1 MPVCPNCGQENPEI
15 ARFCLACATPLTTAP
30 ERRRM
35 ATLLFCDMSGSTA
48 MGERVDAESVRDL
61 MFRYFHEMRGA
72 IERHGG
78 TVEKFIGDAVMGIF
92 GVPVAHEDDALRAVR
107 AAWEMRQRLDELN
120 VELERR
126 FATRIALRIGVNTGE
141 VVAGDA
147 SSHQAIVTGDAVNVG
162 ARLEQ
167 AASPG
172 EILLGHLTY
181 RLVREAVNAEP
192 TEPLTVKGKSEPLQA
207 YRLLEVP
214 SATAPPTP
222 RTAAPLIGRGR
233 ELLRLN
239 DAFNEVVGGR
249 RCVLLTVVGEPGVGK
264 SRLAAEF
271 VASLGPPVSVLRGR
285 CLPYGEGIT
294 FWPIREMVRDAAVIL
309 DEHSP
314 EEAVSRIRSLLEAR
328 ADAELIATRVAQAIG
343 LSFGVASREEIA
355 WAIRRWFETL
365 AERGPLV
372 LVVDDIQWAE
382 DTLRDLIA
390 DLPRL
395 SSGVPILLLCL
406 ARPDLLDEVP
416 DWSPTIRLEPLG
428 DRDAEGLIREILGD
442 LTEPRLLERITAAA
456 GGNPLFAHEIATMLV
471 EEAASPSGE
480 ARGLADLEIP
490 PTLTMLLEA
499 RLDRLPES
507 ERAALERGSVEGE
520 VFHRGAVVELSGPD
534 SRPGVQRDLE
544 GLISRGLLRP
554 ERAAFVDEAAFRFD
568 HILVRDAA
576 YRGIPKKVRAQ
587 LHQGFAM
594 WIEAKAAGRIVQ
606 YDEIVGYHLEQ
617 AYRYREAL
625 GPLGED
631 ERRVGEKASE
641 RLGSAGRRAMHRG
654 DASAAVN
661 LLERAASLL
670 SPHDPNRI
678 ELLLILGQALEGI
691 GSSPRAVAIVDQAE
705 RVAEA
710 VGDAVLQARARVVG
724 LVLRMRTDARSAL
737 LQAQAVADEA
747 IPVFEAAGDSA
758 GLVMSW
764 NLLAWV
770 SFLEAHAA
778 ETEEATERAV
788 AYAREAGDRWQES
801 DNLSYLAEHAWRG
814 PRPLEDALAR
824 CDEVLSQAAGDRRLE
839 ARVALHRAVLESW
852 RGRFDEA
859 RALVAAARSSFQ
871 DLGLVA
877 DLAFASL
884 IAGDVELAADDPE
897 DAEAELRPALE
908 GAPGDLEAALVTAL
922 GESLCRQGRHDEA
935 QVLADRAEQAA
946 THVAERVRARG
957 LRGKLLARAGRWAEA
972 EAAARQALEMAE
984 DSDYLQMRAD
994 ALMDLGEVLQIAQ
1007 RPNGAAASVAAA
1019 LRLYEEKG
1027 STASAARARSR
1038 LDALHR
1044 EITGTSG
1051 SP

>member
-1 MPVCPNCGQENPEI
+1 
-15 ARFCLACATPLTTAP
+15 
-30 ERRRM
+30 
-35 ATLLFCDMSGSTA
+35 MSGSTA

-78 TVEKFIGDAVMGIF
+78 TVEKFIGDAVMAVF
-92 GVPVAHEDDALRAVR
+92 GVPIAHEDDALRAVR

-126 FATRIALRIGVNTGE
+126 FATTIALRIGVNTGE

-147 SSHQAIVTGDAVNVG
+147 SSRQAIATGDAVNVA

-167 AASPG
+167 AAPSG
-172 EILLGHLTY
+172 EILLGELTH
-181 RLVREAVNAEP
+181 RVVRKAVKAEP
-192 TEPLTVKGKSEPLQA
+192 TEPLTVKGKTERVQA

-222 RTAAPLIGRGR
+222 RTTAPLIGRQR

-239 DAFNEVVGGR
+239 GAFAEVVGG

-294 FWPIREMVRDAAVIL
+294 FWPIREMVVEAAVVL
-309 DEHSP
+309 DDHSP
-314 EEAVSRIRSLLEAR
+314 EEAESRIRSLLEPR
-328 ADAELIATRVAQAIG
+328 DDAELIAARVAQAIG
-343 LSFGVASREEIA
+343 LSFGVVSREEIA
-355 WAIRRWFETL
+355 WAIRRWFEAL

-382 DTLRDLIA
+382 DTLRDLLA

-395 SSGVPILLLCL
+395 ASGAPILLICL
-406 ARPDLLDEVP
+406 ARPELLDEVP
-416 DWSPTIRLEPLG
+416 GWCPTIRLEPLG

-442 LTEPRLLERITAAA
+442 LAEPRLLERIIAAA
-456 GGNPLFAHEIATMLV
+456 GGNPLFAQEIVNLLV
-471 EEAASPSGE
+471 EEGASGSGA
-480 ARGLADLEIP
+480 ARGIVDLEIP

-520 VFHRGAVVELSGPD
+520 VFHRGAVVELSGPG
-534 SRPGVQRDLE
+534 SRPAVQSDLE
-544 GLISRGLLRP
+544 GLVRRRLLRP
-554 ERAAFVDEAAFRFD
+554 ERAGFVDEAAFRFD
-568 HILVRDAA
+568 HILVRDTA

-594 WIEAKAAGRIVQ
+594 WIEAKAAGRIVE
-606 YDEIVGYHLEQ
+606 YEEIVGYHLEQ
-617 AYRYREAL
+617 TYRYREAL
-625 GPLGED
+625 GPVGED
-631 ERRVGEKASE
+631 DRRLGEKAAE
-641 RLGSAGRRAMHRG
+641 RLASAARRALNLG
-654 DASAAVN
+654 DAAAAVN
-661 LLERAASLL
+661 LLERATSL
-670 SPHDPNRI
+670 PAPDPNRV

-691 GSSPRAVAIVDQAE
+691 GDSPRAVALVDEAA
-705 RVAEA
+705 RAAEA
-710 VGDAVLQARARVVG
+710 VGDAALKARATVVG
-724 LVLRMRTDARSAL
+724 LVLRMRTDPMTAVA
-737 LQAQAVADEA
+737 QAPAVADVA
-747 IPVFEAAGDSA
+747 IPVFETAGDAAGLA
-758 GLVMSW
+758 LSW
-764 NLLAWV
+764 SLLSWV

-778 ETEEATERAV
+778 ETEEATERVV

-852 RGRFDEA
+852 RGRFDVA
-859 RALVAAARSSFQ
+859 RALVAAARSSFD
-871 DLGLVA
+871 DLGLVG
-877 DLAFASL
+877 DLALASL
-884 IAGDVELAADDPE
+884 LAGDVELTADDPE
-897 DAEAELRPALE
+897 AAESELRPALDAGQADVE
-908 GAPGDLEAALVTAL
+908 AGLAAAL
-922 GESLCRQGRHDEA
+922 GDSLYRQGCLDEA
-935 QVLADRAEQAA
+935 QVLADRAERAA
-946 THVAERVRARG
+946 AHVAERVRARG
-957 LRGKLLARAGRWAEA
+957 LRAKLLARAGEVAEA
-972 EAAARQALEMAE
+972 EAAAREALEMAE
-984 DSDYLQMRAD
+984 GSDYLQMRAD
-994 ALMDLGEVLQIAQ
+994 ALMDFGEVLRIAH
-1007 RPNGAAASVAAA
+1007 RPDDSAESVAAA

-1038 LDALHR
+1038 LDALHQ
-1044 EITGTSG
+1044 ETAGASA
-1051 SP
+1051 PP